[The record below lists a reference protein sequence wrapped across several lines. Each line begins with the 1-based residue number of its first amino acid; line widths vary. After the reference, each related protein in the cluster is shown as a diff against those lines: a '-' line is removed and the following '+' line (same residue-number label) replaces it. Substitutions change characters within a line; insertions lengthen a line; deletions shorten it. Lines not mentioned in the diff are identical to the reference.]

1 MCHSWS
7 MMTGSQM
14 LQDRVSAGATARLD
28 RGFTEPEFA
37 EKHLENWLREVV
49 GKIGLAISRRIPVGF
64 EDETGF
70 HLGVQPAREASPMS
84 WERAGI
90 FVEDERF

>member
-1 MCHSWS
+1 
-7 MMTGSQM
+7 MTGSQI
-14 LQDRVSAGATARLD
+14 LRDRVSAGATARLD

-37 EKHLENWLREVV
+37 ENHLENWLRQVV

-70 HLGVQPAREASPMS
+70 HLGVQAAREDSPMN
-84 WERAGI
+84 WERAGV
-90 FVEDERF
+90 FAKDEQF

>member
-1 MCHSWS
+1 

-28 RGFTEPEFA
+28 REFTEPEFA
-37 EKHLENWLREVV
+37 DKSLENWLHQIV
-49 GKIGLAISRRIPVGF
+49 GKIHFAIGRRIPVGF

-70 HLGVQPAREASPMS
+70 HLGVQPGCGYSRLD
-84 WERAGI
+84 WERAGN
-90 FVEDERF
+90 FVEDESF

>member
-1 MCHSWS
+1 MCHSCS
-7 MMTGSQM
+7 MMTGSQI
-14 LQDRVSAGATARLD
+14 LRDRVSAGATARLD

-37 EKHLENWLREVV
+37 EKNLENWLHQVA
-49 GKIGLAISRRIPVGF
+49 GKICFAISRRIPVGF

-70 HLGVQPAREASPMS
+70 HLGVQPAREDSHMD

>member
-1 MCHSWS
+1 MITRSPI
-7 MMTGSQM
+7 
-14 LQDRVSAGATARLD
+14 LRDRISAGATARLD
-28 RGFTEPEFA
+28 RRFA
-37 EKHLENWLREVV
+37 EREFVERNLENWLHQVA
-49 GKIGLAISRRIPVGF
+49 GKIRFAISRRIPVGF